1 MILSYM
7 NAGTVIRLTLQRP
20 RGKVMCVICVSFMSN
35 KEEKQSAGVDVDV
48 CGQAAAHVPQG
59 PNVNLIKRVSSHFV
73 RNISG
78 KDS

>member
-35 KEEKQSAGVDVDV
+35 KEEKQSAGVDV